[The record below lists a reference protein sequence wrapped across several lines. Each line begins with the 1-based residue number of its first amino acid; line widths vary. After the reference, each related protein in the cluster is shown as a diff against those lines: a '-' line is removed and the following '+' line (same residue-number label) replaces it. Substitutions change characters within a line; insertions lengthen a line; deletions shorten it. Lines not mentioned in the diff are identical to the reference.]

1 MALGGAGTT
10 DQSKV
15 LIRPDPDRLRR
26 TSVLGTPSEV
36 AAQLEEILAS
46 TPMTELII
54 VMQLPGLDPAKARRS
69 LDRFGAE
76 VLPRL
81 K

>member
-1 MALGGAGTT
+1 
-10 DQSKV
+10 V

-26 TSVLGTPSEV
+26 TSVLGTASEV
-36 AAQLEEILAS
+36 AAKLEEVLAS
-46 TPMTELII
+46 TPMTELVV

-81 K
+81 R

>member
-1 MALGGAGTT
+1 
-10 DQSKV
+10 
-15 LIRPDPDRLRR
+15 
-26 TSVLGTPSEV
+26 
-36 AAQLEEILAS
+36 
-46 TPMTELII
+46 MTELVV

-81 K
+81 R